1 MSSCKCHFENIYKC
15 HQGFTWE
22 PTLLLLMRNGP
33 TAPIDRKSV
42 NFFVNDYETNE
53 RERIVHET
61 SPACMW
67 NDNFFA
73 LISRFIWNS
82 TAFTRK
88 QWNVVFN
95 VSLNYECPLSID
107 IQILELLKERTKTT
121 ISPQNFV
128 YIESLKIEFH
138 GQSEELRPKTTII
151 PQLSGEH
158 TLYLLKF
165 QVEFYPHDN
174 RISFWKA

>member
-1 MSSCKCHFENIYKC
+1 
-15 HQGFTWE
+15 
-22 PTLLLLMRNGP
+22 MRNGP

-53 RERIVHET
+53 RERIVHGT
-61 SPACMW
+61 SHASMW

-73 LISRFIWNS
+73 LISWFIWNS